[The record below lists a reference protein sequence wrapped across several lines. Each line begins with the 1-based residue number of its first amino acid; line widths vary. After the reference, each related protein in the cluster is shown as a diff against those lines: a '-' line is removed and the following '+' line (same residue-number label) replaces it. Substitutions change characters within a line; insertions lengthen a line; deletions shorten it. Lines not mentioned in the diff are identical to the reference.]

1 MPLLN
6 NQRASTIYPACE
18 PQNCVNVENP
28 TKMADAELKRLP
40 AAKTT
45 ATSRAPPVQSRPSSA
60 STGNVLMVGP
70 NFRVGKKIGCGNFGE
85 LRLGKLLCIREHKH
99 HMLICLDKLFVV
111 AFNQFMIDDRFTFF
125 V

>member
-6 NQRASTIYPACE
+6 NQRASTIYPAYE
-18 PQNCVNVENP
+18 PQNSVNAENP

-85 LRLGKLLCIREHKH
+85 LRLGKLLCICEHNIICFFSLTSFLFLL
-99 HMLICLDKLFVV
+99 LISL
-111 AFNQFMIDDRFTFF
+111 
-125 V
+125 